1 MYLLLSGKRSKTKWS
16 FKNTK
21 SNSSSDLQTAFK
33 RKLKP
38 IKNIKV
44 CKKLKIISNK
54 ACTIMVLCNLRYF
67 VVKINLNYV
76 LRNKLIWPQY
86 IVDLATLGFL
96 TTKSVLFFEPNGYLT
111 IFKIFRVRLRI
122 FLVIRVWKSCSTQLK
137 I

>member
-1 MYLLLSGKRSKTKWS
+1 
-16 FKNTK
+16 
-21 SNSSSDLQTAFK
+21 
-33 RKLKP
+33 
-38 IKNIKV
+38 
-44 CKKLKIISNK
+44 
-54 ACTIMVLCNLRYF
+54 MVLCNLRYF